1 MLILLPCLPIGV
13 IGVEVSVDI
22 MGLGRDWGEV
32 DGARGRNSSTS
43 VEEKSMGCCRTLGGG
58 GGKLRMWST
67 LGTPCPCHLGNAFRE
82 LGCLDSCGRTTMR
95 NFWCG
100 VRLTMG
106 NGHGGFNNCHG
117 GWRGWPYLIKECIIY

>member
-58 GGKLRMWST
+58 GGQAKDVVHLGDPMPLSPGECIQRAWLPGLLWQDHNAQLLMWSQAYDGEWT
-67 LGTPCPCHLGNAFRE
+67 WWF
-82 LGCLDSCGRTTMR
+82 
-95 NFWCG
+95 
-100 VRLTMG
+100 
-106 NGHGGFNNCHG
+106 
-117 GWRGWPYLIKECIIY
+117 